1 MPLPGVSLKFHGVIS
16 AFFLE
21 TGSASPAGDC
31 DLPLASGD
39 PELLSTVGT
48 FEIPML
54 LITGDGP
61 AQAKPLD
68 GWTGQLQKP
77 RVFLPPPGQVP
88 GEKAE
93 QGEYYQHTANPIE
106 NLEPGEQEH
115 KV

>member
-1 MPLPGVSLKFHGVIS
+1 
-16 AFFLE
+16 
-21 TGSASPAGDC
+21 
-31 DLPLASGD
+31 
-39 PELLSTVGT
+39 
-48 FEIPML
+48 ML

-77 RVFLPPPGQVP
+77 RPGQVP

-106 NLEPGEQEH
+106 NLEPGEQEQ